1 MAQYEWIPLYKEIAQ
16 KLLQFYGDR
25 RPLVQLVNDIFAETE
40 LNMPKLEQNSQLVDI
55 DPFTVF
61 GLFNKSSMREDKRR
75 KILAALLQK
84 LEISADLPA
93 NFDGI
98 PVLNNQNAT
107 FYYFLPGR
115 GKDDIE
121 DLWIFYTGAMRYAVE
136 KSERS
141 KSCVAKSFD
150 VVVNKKGNGNSKI
163 TMGLYWIAPDVYLN
177 LDSRNE
183 WYLYESGKMPQELV
197 AVLPKI
203 DGKMSAEQYFE
214 IADKVQS
221 YLESGK
227 CPQHNFA
234 ELSTEA
240 WRYSQQVNE
249 EKKTAGDAPLQVV
262 MEPTA
267 MPDENVDTV
276 HYWLYAPGN
285 GADKWEEFYQKGIMA
300 IGWGEI
306 GDLKQFPSKEAM
318 KERMKA
324 VYGQNLSY
332 RNAAH
337 ATWQFAN
344 EMKPGDIFLS
354 KRGGTRSL
362 AVVWSSRRIVLMQA
376 GRIPITTSAM

>member
-25 RPLVQLVNDIFAETE
+25 RPLVQLVNDIFAETG

-197 AVLPKI
+197 AVLPK
-203 DGKMSAEQYFE
+203 GHRLCSLPVCPAAE
-214 IADKVQS
+214 IAKEPIIS
-221 YLESGK
+221 LLETSNHDVRRALDAVGAK
-227 CPQHNFA
+227 PDIRFRTKDDYAVIAMVRQGLGVSIMPSLLLRGNNEGVELRPLDPPAYRTIALTMGSVETGPAARQFA
-234 ELSTEA
+234 EFAKA
-240 WRYSQQVNE
+240 WV
-249 EKKTAGDAPLQVV
+249 K
-262 MEPTA
+262 
-267 MPDENVDTV
+267 EN
-276 HYWLYAPGN
+276 A
-285 GADKWEEFYQKGIMA
+285 
-300 IGWGEI
+300 
-306 GDLKQFPSKEAM
+306 
-318 KERMKA
+318 
-324 VYGQNLSY
+324 
-332 RNAAH
+332 
-337 ATWQFAN
+337 
-344 EMKPGDIFLS
+344 
-354 KRGGTRSL
+354 
-362 AVVWSSRRIVLMQA
+362 
-376 GRIPITTSAM
+376 